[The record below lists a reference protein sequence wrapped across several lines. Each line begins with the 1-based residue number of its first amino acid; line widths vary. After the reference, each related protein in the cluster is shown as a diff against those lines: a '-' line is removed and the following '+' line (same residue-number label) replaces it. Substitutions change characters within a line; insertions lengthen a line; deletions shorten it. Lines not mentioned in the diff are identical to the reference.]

1 MVTTRRLVVLAA
13 IAALVI
19 PVAAAAQTV
28 RIIQTNSAGDNVH
41 VIDPLTNE
49 VIGVIDGIERAHGA
63 TPSPDGKKLYVA
75 NESDDT
81 VDIVDMETLKVVK
94 QVELIGRP
102 NNIAI
107 TPDGSKVYTAI
118 AESPGALQVLDTE
131 TEEMTAIISVHGGVH
146 NTYVTPDGKYAI
158 AGMVGGRNITVVST
172 ETDFPVWTTY
182 SDLGIRPMTM
192 DVNEDGS
199 TKHIYAQLSNFNG
212 FGVLDFET
220 RKWVN
225 RIEYPEVMANERTP
239 GPRRQHRP
247 RHRRHPGPEVPRRQQ
262 QPEQQRVRLHPA
274 RPRAGGRRP
283 RGPLAE
289 LGHHHPRQQVRVHLD
304 VGRQQRR
311 RHRHR
316 DGRAGDQDRDR
327 RTGSQAERDADR
339 RQRLELAE
347 QGSAPQERRGLLASW
362 SGAERRPQR
371 DLAVAW
377 GVSPARDSTAAIG
390 GRGFGAEARRLVKDW
405 PGAKVRE

>member
-1 MVTTRRLVVLAA
+1 MVTTRRLAVLAA

-19 PVAAAAQTV
+19 PAAAAAQTV
-28 RIIQTNSAGDNVH
+28 RIVQTNSAGDNVH
-41 VIDPLTNE
+41 VIDPLTNTVVGE
-49 VIGVIDGIERAHGA
+49 ITGIERAHGA

-107 TPDGSKVYTAI
+107 TPDGRKVYTAI

-192 DVNEDGS
+192 DTNEDGS

-225 RIEYPEVMANERTP
+225 RIEYPEVMADERTP
-239 GPRRQHRP
+239 GH
-247 RHRRHPGPEVPRRQQ
+247 
-262 QPEQQRVRLHPA
+262 
-274 RPRAGGRRP
+274 GGNTAHGIGVTP
-283 RGPLAE
+283 DNQYLVANSSLNSSVYVYSLPDLE
-289 LGHHHPRQQVRVHLD
+289 LVGGVRVGHSPNWVTITPD
-304 VGRQQRR
+304 SKYAYISV
-311 RHRHR
+311 
-316 DGRAGDQDRDR
+316 
-327 RTGSQAERDADR
+327 
-339 RQRLELAE
+339 
-347 QGSAPQERRGLLASW
+347 
-362 SGAERRPQR
+362 SGNNN
-371 DLAVAW
+371 V
-377 GVSPARDSTAAIG
+377 AAIDIANVELVARIETG
-390 GRGFGAEARRLVKDW
+390 GQVPKRNATVILDE
-405 PGAKVRE
+405 

>member
-1 MVTTRRLVVLAA
+1 MFTTRRLAALAA

-19 PVAAAAQTV
+19 PAAAAAQTV

-63 TPSPDGKKLYVA
+63 APSPDGKKLYVA

-81 VDIVDMETLKVVK
+81 VDIVDMASLKVTK
-94 QVELIGRP
+94 KVELIGRP

-107 TPDGSKVYTAI
+107 TPDGRKVYTAI

-172 ETDFPVWTTY
+172 EQDFPVWTTY
-182 SDLGIRPMTM
+182 SDLGIRPMTFE
-192 DVNEDGS
+192 VNEDGS

-220 RKWVN
+220 RKWVD
-225 RIEYPEVMANERTP
+225 RVEYPELPNNERTP
-239 GPRRQHRP
+239 GHGGNTAHGIGVTPD
-247 RHRRHPGPEVPRRQQ
+247 GKYLVANSSLNSSVYVYSLPERELV
-262 QPEQQRVRLHPA
+262 
-274 RPRAGGRRP
+274 GG
-283 RGPLAE
+283 
-289 LGHHHPRQQVRVHLD
+289 VRVGHSPNWVTITPD
-304 VGRQQRR
+304 SKY
-311 RHRHR
+311 
-316 DGRAGDQDRDR
+316 AYISMSGDNNVAVIDIATVELVTKIE
-327 RTGSQAERDADR
+327 TGGQVPKRNATLIVDND
-339 RQRLELAE
+339 
-347 QGSAPQERRGLLASW
+347 
-362 SGAERRPQR
+362 
-371 DLAVAW
+371 
-377 GVSPARDSTAAIG
+377 
-390 GRGFGAEARRLVKDW
+390 
-405 PGAKVRE
+405 